1 MVHMR
6 EKIELQLKAMNMA
19 ADKSAAILDERLERM
34 NEFRA
39 AMEDQGRRF
48 VSREELELKLAV
60 LVKDV
65 VGGVDVYLLDTGGCG
80 AGC

>member
-1 MVHMR
+1 
-6 EKIELQLKAMNMA
+6 MNMA

-65 VGGVDVYLLDTGGCG
+65 QSLRSAVSMYISWILAVAALVVSVLVALQQ
-80 AGC
+80 